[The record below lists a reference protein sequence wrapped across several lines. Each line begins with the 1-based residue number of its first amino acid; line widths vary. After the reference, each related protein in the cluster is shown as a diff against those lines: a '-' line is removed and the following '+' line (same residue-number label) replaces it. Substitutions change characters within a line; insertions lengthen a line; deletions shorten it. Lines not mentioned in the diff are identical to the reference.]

1 MVTKYCIVHESGFA
15 MVQLSQTSEA
25 LKAITVLFC
34 GVSTVIVG
42 LSWFGVDGQGTGL
55 ASTTSTA
62 CIPIN
67 IETAK
72 IVARMIVVAKSF
84 FGIYRSCYIM

>member
-1 MVTKYCIVHESGFA
+1 MVTKYYIVHESGFA

-42 LSWFGVDGQGTGL
+42 LSWFGVDGQGMGL
-55 ASTTSTA
+55 AFTTSTT
-62 CIPIN
+62 CTLMTN
-67 IETAK
+67 TK
-72 IVARMIVVAKSF
+72 IAVRIVVAKSF
-84 FGIYRSCYIM
+84 FGI